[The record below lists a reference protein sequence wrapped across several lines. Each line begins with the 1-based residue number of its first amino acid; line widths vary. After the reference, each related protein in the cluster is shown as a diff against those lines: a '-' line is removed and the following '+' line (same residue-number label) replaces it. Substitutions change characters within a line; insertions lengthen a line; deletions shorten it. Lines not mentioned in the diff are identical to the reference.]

1 MPDRVL
7 RVKEGVQFT
16 VIAPGGFRILE
27 ALSCCARKLG
37 IDLTITSA
45 CDGTHSG
52 PTDPHHR
59 GEAYDVRTHD
69 MSGDLKPVIL
79 NALGALLPTS
89 NFYAFLEAP
98 GTANEHIHVQVRK
111 GTQYP

>member
-1 MPDRVL
+1 
-7 RVKEGVQFT
+7 
-16 VIAPGGFRILE
+16 
-27 ALSCCARKLG
+27 
-37 IDLTITSA
+37 
-45 CDGTHSG
+45 
-52 PTDPHHR
+52 
-59 GEAYDVRTHD
+59 